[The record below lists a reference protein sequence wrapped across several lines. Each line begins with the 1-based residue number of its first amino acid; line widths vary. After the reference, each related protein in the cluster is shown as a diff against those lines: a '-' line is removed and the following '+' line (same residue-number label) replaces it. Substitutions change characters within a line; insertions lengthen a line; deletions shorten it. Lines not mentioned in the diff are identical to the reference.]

1 MAKKLQIIGDLPS
14 GTAPDEEAVK
24 QIVDDYLEDN
34 PPVPNFTING
44 KGTDENGNYVV
55 NTSSENTSNVV
66 EF

>member
-44 KGTDENGNYVV
+44 KGPDENGNYVV